1 MKEFRFEFAMLAL
14 IVAVIIGFVI
24 YGMSSFNK
32 AMDPPLEKNFY
43 KWEYSSFCPLTAT
56 TDELLQT
63 EKLLRSNGYTRVV
76 IRPKYKETWTSMERV
91 GTEIFATRQLP
102 EVTDAT
108 GTAGKED

>member
-14 IVAVIIGFVI
+14 IVATVIGFVF
-24 YGMSSFNK
+24 YGMNAMNK
-32 AMDPPLEKNFY
+32 KLDPPLEKNFY

-56 TDELLQT
+56 TDELLQMEQT
-63 EKLLRSNGYTRVV
+63 LRSNGYTRVV

-102 EVTDAT
+102 PLQEVKGANN
-108 GTAGKED
+108 E